1 MVWPRSMPR
10 GRPKRRPSVDKP
22 SGVKRLWHEL
32 TLALRLLWRD
42 HRAGELVLISV
53 AIVVAVASV
62 TSVGFFTD
70 RVHQALGRQAN
81 QLLGADLVIAAGRP
95 IPAEFETEA
104 RARDLAVTR
113 VMRFPS
119 MAVAGERNV
128 LASVRAVSSGYPLRG
143 EMRIS
148 DLRQGAE
155 RRADGIPAPG
165 TAWLDERLY
174 GELGVQPGDKLELG
188 RSVFT
193 ATAVVTHEP
202 DVAIGFLNAAPRI
215 LLNEADIEAT
225 GLVQPGSRVNYRLQ
239 VAGAAERIDA
249 YHAWATPRLKPGERI
264 EGIRDAR
271 PEIRSALERAEK
283 FLSLAALVSVVLAA
297 VAIGLAARRFLQ
309 RHLDACAMMRC
320 LGASERTVVRLYS
333 VHFIA
338 LGVIASAIGCAIGV
352 AAQALLAYW
361 LGNLVAVELPPPGL
375 TPGIHG
381 VLTGLVLLLGF
392 ALPPLVSLGRVP
404 TLRVLRRELGVP
416 PPSGFIT
423 YGAGFVAVSALVL
436 WKAEGL
442 RLGAMVLGG
451 FVGAMLAAAGLTWLL
466 LRAAGSLRGQG
477 FSWRHGVANL
487 GRRSLGSTVQIVA
500 LGLGLMALLVLTII
514 RHDLVQAWQ
523 TSLPPEAPNRFII
536 NIQPEQVEAIKAF
549 FIRRGV
555 REPSLFPM
563 VRGRLTEINDRRVSS
578 TDYVD
583 ERARRLIDREFNLS
597 WAQRMQADNSLTAG
611 RWWDGQNAPPQYS
624 MEDGIAATLGI
635 KLNDVLTFDVA
646 GERVSA
652 RVTSLRK
659 VDWDSFNVNFFLI
672 APPGMLERYPATY
685 VTSFFVPAADGAVL
699 ADLIRE
705 FPNLLLIDVAQVL
718 GQVQK
723 MMDQVARA
731 VQFIFL
737 FTLFA
742 GLMVLYAAIASTQDE
757 RLYQA
762 TVMRTLGASRAQLR
776 RAILAEFATLGALA
790 GLLAASGATA
800 LGFVIATN
808 ILNLS
813 YTVNANVWLAG
824 VLAGAA
830 GIAAAG
836 YAGTRGVLK
845 VPPLK
850 ALREI
855 A

>member
-1 MVWPRSMPR
+1 MHGSSADEASAVN
-10 GRPKRRPSVDKP
+10 
-22 SGVKRLWHEL
+22 RLWQEL
-32 TLALRLLWRD
+32 KLALRLLWRD
-42 HRAGELVLISV
+42 HRAGELVLIAV
-53 AIVVAVASV
+53 AVVVAVASV

-81 QLLGADLVIAAGRP
+81 QLLGADLIIAAGRP
-95 IPAEFETEA
+95 IPPEFEAEA
-104 RARDLAVTR
+104 RTRGLSVTR
-113 VMRFPS
+113 LMRFPS

-128 LASVRAVSSGYPLRG
+128 LAAVRAVAAGYPLRG
-143 EMRIS
+143 EMRIA
-148 DLRQGAE
+148 DARQGVE

-174 GELGVQPGDKLELG
+174 SELGIQPGDKLELG
-188 RSVFT
+188 RSVLT

-225 GLVQPGSRVNYRLQ
+225 GLVQPGSRVGYRLQ
-239 VAGAAERIDA
+239 VAGPAERIDA
-249 YHAWATPRLKPGERI
+249 FHAWATPRLKPGERI

-320 LGASERTVVRLYS
+320 LGATEGTVVRLYL
-333 VHFIA
+333 VHFLA
-338 LGVIASAIGCAIGV
+338 LGIIAALIGCAIGV

-361 LGNLVAVELPPPGL
+361 LGTVVKVELPPPGF

-381 VLTGLVLLLGF
+381 IVTGLALLLGF

-416 PPSGFIT
+416 PPGGLVT
-423 YGAGFVAVSALVL
+423 YGAGLAAISALVL

-451 FVGAMLAAAGLTWLL
+451 FLGAMCVAAALTWLL
-466 LRAAGSLRGQG
+466 LRAAGSFRAQG

-487 GRRSLGSTVQIVA
+487 RRRALGSTVQIVA
-500 LGLGLMALLVLTII
+500 LGIGLMALLVLTII
-514 RHDLVQAWQ
+514 RHDLLQAWQ
-523 TSLPPEAPNRFII
+523 TSLPPEAPNRFIV
-536 NIQPEQVEAIKAF
+536 NVLPEQVAPLRAF
-549 FIRRGV
+549 FVRHGL
-555 REPSLFPM
+555 REPALFPM
-563 VRGRLTEINDRRVSS
+563 VRGRLVQVNERPVSS
-578 TDYVD
+578 ADYAD

-597 WAQRMQADNSLTAG
+597 WAERMQADNSITEG
-611 RWWDGQNAPPQYS
+611 RWWEGRSAPHQFS
-624 MEDGIAATLGI
+624 MEDGIAATLGV
-635 KLNDVLTFDVA
+635 KLGDVLTFDVA
-646 GERVSA
+646 GERVTA

-659 VDWDSFNVNFFLI
+659 VDWDSFNVNFFVI

-685 VTSFFVPAADGAVL
+685 VTSFFVPAADSPVL
-699 ADLIRE
+699 ADLVRE

-718 GQVQK
+718 AQVQK

-742 GLMVLYAAIASTQDE
+742 GLVVLYAAIASTQDE

-776 RAILAEFATLGALA
+776 RAIIAEFATLGALA
-790 GLLAASGATA
+790 GLLAAFGASA
-800 LGFVIATN
+800 LGFVIATQV
-808 ILNLS
+808 LNLG

-824 VLAGAA
+824 VLLGAA
-830 GIAAAG
+830 GIAVAG
-836 YAGTRGVLK
+836 YAGTRSVLE

-850 ALREI
+850 AMREI

>member
-1 MVWPRSMPR
+1 MRKSASAGEAAVS
-10 GRPKRRPSVDKP
+10 
-22 SGVKRLWHEL
+22 RLRDEL
-32 TLALRLLWRD
+32 KLGLRLLWRD
-42 HRAGELVLISV
+42 HRAGELILITV
-53 AIVVAVASV
+53 AIVVAVAAV

-81 QLLGADLVIAAGRP
+81 QLLGADLIIAAGRP
-95 IPAEFETEA
+95 IPAEFEAEA
-104 RARDLAVTR
+104 RARDLSVTR

-119 MAVAGERNV
+119 MAVNGERNV
-128 LASVRAVSSGYPLRG
+128 LAAVRVVSPGYPLRG
-143 EMRIS
+143 EMRIA
-148 DLRQGAE
+148 DERQGTE
-155 RRADGIPAPG
+155 RKADRIPAPG

-174 GELGVQPGDKLELG
+174 SELGVQPGDKVELG

-193 ATAVVTHEP
+193 AAAVVTHEP
-202 DVAIGFLNAAPRI
+202 DIAIGFLNAAPRI
-215 LLNEADIEAT
+215 LLNEADIETT
-225 GLVQPGSRVNYRLQ
+225 GLVQPGSRVSYRLQ
-239 VAGAAERIDA
+239 VAGPAERIDA
-249 YHAWATPRLKPGERI
+249 FHAWATARLQPGERI

-320 LGASERTVVRLYS
+320 LGAAEGTVVRLYL
-333 VHFIA
+333 VHFVA

-361 LGNLVAVELPPPGL
+361 LGNIVAVELPPPGFK
-375 TPGIHG
+375 PGLHG
-381 VLTGLVLLLGF
+381 VVTGLALLLGF
-392 ALPPLVSLGRVP
+392 ALPPLMSLGRVP
-404 TLRVLRRELGVP
+404 TLRVMRRELGMP
-416 PPSGFIT
+416 PPGGFIT
-423 YGAGFVAVSALVL
+423 YGAGLAAISALVL

-442 RLGAMVLGG
+442 RLGALVLGG
-451 FVGAMLAAAGLTWLL
+451 FVAAMLAAAGLTWLL
-466 LRAAGSLRGQG
+466 LRAAGSVRARG

-487 GRRSLGSTVQIVA
+487 QRRALGSTVQVVA
-500 LGLGLMALLVLTII
+500 LGIGLMALLVLTII
-514 RHDLVQAWQ
+514 RHDLLQAWQ
-523 TSLPPEAPNRFII
+523 TSLPPEAPNRFIV
-536 NIQPEQVEAIKAF
+536 NIQPDQVAAIQAF
-549 FIRRGV
+549 FGRRQM
-555 REPSLFPM
+555 REPVLSPM
-563 VRGRLTEINDRRVSS
+563 VRGRLTQVNDRRVASA
-578 TDYVD
+578 DYPD

-597 WAQRMQADNSLTAG
+597 WAERMQADNSITAG
-611 RWWDGQNAPPQYS
+611 RWWEGRAAPAQFS

-646 GERVSA
+646 GEPVTA

-659 VDWDSFNVNFFLI
+659 VDWDSFNVNFFVI
-672 APPGMLERYPATY
+672 APPGMLERHPATY
-685 VTSFFVPAADGAVL
+685 VTSFFVPSGDSAVL
-699 ADLIRE
+699 GDLIRE

-737 FTLFA
+737 FTLSA
-742 GLMVLYAAIASTQDE
+742 GLVVLYAAIASTQDE

-790 GLLAASGATA
+790 GLLAAFGATA
-800 LGFVIATN
+800 LGFVIATH
-808 ILNLS
+808 ILNLQ

-824 VLAGAA
+824 VLAGTI
-830 GIAAAG
+830 GIALAG
-836 YAGTRGVLK
+836 YAGTRGVLN

-850 ALREI
+850 GLREI
-855 A
+855 G